1 MGRQGDRQALR
12 AFGRLEEP
20 VLPPVEGRLEEEDPD
35 NPTVEEASARR
46 LVPQTGRQTREIHHD
61 TEEVD
66 MTREQKRERMRRL
79 GRALVVGNR
88 QTIVEVLDAVI
99 EPRNPIWER
108 ISDIAIGYVVD
119 ALLSGREDLVDGA
132 REALDQLE
140 G

>member
-1 MGRQGDRQALR
+1 
-12 AFGRLEEP
+12 
-20 VLPPVEGRLEEEDPD
+20 
-35 NPTVEEASARR
+35 
-46 LVPQTGRQTREIHHD
+46 
-61 TEEVD
+61 
-66 MTREQKRERMRRL
+66 MRRL
-79 GRALVVGNR
+79 GRSIVVGNR
-88 QTIVEVLDAVI
+88 QTIIEVLDAVI

>member
-1 MGRQGDRQALR
+1 
-12 AFGRLEEP
+12 
-20 VLPPVEGRLEEEDPD
+20 
-35 NPTVEEASARR
+35 
-46 LVPQTGRQTREIHHD
+46 
-61 TEEVD
+61 
-66 MTREQKRERMRRL
+66 MTREQRRERMRRL
-79 GRALVVGNR
+79 GRSIVVGNR
-88 QTIVEVLDAVI
+88 QTIIEVLDAVI

>member
-1 MGRQGDRQALR
+1 
-12 AFGRLEEP
+12 
-20 VLPPVEGRLEEEDPD
+20 
-35 NPTVEEASARR
+35 
-46 LVPQTGRQTREIHHD
+46 
-61 TEEVD
+61 

>member
-1 MGRQGDRQALR
+1 
-12 AFGRLEEP
+12 
-20 VLPPVEGRLEEEDPD
+20 
-35 NPTVEEASARR
+35 
-46 LVPQTGRQTREIHHD
+46 
-61 TEEVD
+61 

-140 G
+140 GWHAVEAGKLFEDGLAKHFEATKRRQAATASGRDCPFESRQSEAKAEVEGQVLRMVAGRKNPSV

>member
-1 MGRQGDRQALR
+1 MMS
-12 AFGRLEEP
+12 LEQ
-20 VLPPVEGRLEEEDPD
+20 R
-35 NPTVEEASARR
+35 
-46 LVPQTGRQTREIHHD
+46 
-61 TEEVD
+61 
-66 MTREQKRERMRRL
+66 KERMRRL